1 MKTSN
6 ELTRSLSDTDLRIM
20 VREALLW
27 RSKGGLLGEALRGF
41 SKRLELEAG
50 ILTDDTLQIAEC
62 LVLAE
67 AARRFSIQ

>member
-1 MKTSN
+1 MKTPK
-6 ELTRSLSDTDLRIM
+6 ELTQSLSDTELR
-20 VREALLW
+20 VVVQEALVW
-27 RSKGGLLGEALRGF
+27 ESKGVLSGEALRGF

-50 ILTDDTLQIAEC
+50 VSTDDTLQIAER